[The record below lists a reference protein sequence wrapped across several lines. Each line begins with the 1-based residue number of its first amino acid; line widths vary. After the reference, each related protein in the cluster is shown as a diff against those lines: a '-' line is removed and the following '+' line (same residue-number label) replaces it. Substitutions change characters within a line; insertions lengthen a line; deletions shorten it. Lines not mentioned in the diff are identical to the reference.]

1 MTVLLETRRVGKS
14 FGPFRALDSV
24 SMTASAGEVLAIVG
38 PNGAGKTTLVNL
50 LTGLLQPTDGEV
62 FFQGKT
68 IAGQGPVLLAELGL
82 ARAFQLIQIFPRL
95 TVRESLAIAVISRRQ
110 RRWSLLSAVASDKP
124 IQDKAREIA
133 RIFGLEARLDTLA
146 ANLSQGEKKLL
157 DVASAFALDPKVIL
171 LDEPTSGVST
181 AEKHGIMETLMKAAK
196 AAGVE
201 GIILVEHDMDLVSAY
216 SHRVMALSEGKVLA
230 DLPPDKF
237 FADPLILETIVG
249 KRRGAHAVGA

>member
-1 MTVLLETRRVGKS
+1 M
-14 FGPFRALDSV
+14 
-24 SMTASAGEVLAIVG
+24 
-38 PNGAGKTTLVNL
+38 
-50 LTGLLQPTDGEV
+50 
-62 FFQGKT
+62 
-68 IAGQGPVLLAELGL
+68 
-82 ARAFQLIQIFPRL
+82 
-95 TVRESLAIAVISRRQ
+95 
-110 RRWSLLSAVASDKP
+110 
-124 IQDKAREIA
+124 
-133 RIFGLEARLDTLA
+133 
-146 ANLSQGEKKLL
+146 
-157 DVASAFALDPKVIL
+157 IL

-237 FADPLILETIVG
+237 FADPMILETIVG

>member
-14 FGPFRALDSV
+14 FGPFRALDGV

-38 PNGAGKTTLVNL
+38 PNGAAKTTLVNL

-110 RRWSLLSAVASDKP
+110 RRWSLLSAVASDK
-124 IQDKAREIA
+124 QA
-133 RIFGLEARLDTLA
+133 L
-146 ANLSQGEKKLL
+146 
-157 DVASAFALDPKVIL
+157 VASQSNL
-171 LDEPTSGVST
+171 
-181 AEKHGIMETLMKAAK
+181 
-196 AAGVE
+196 E
-201 GIILVEHDMDLVSAY
+201 GW
-216 SHRVMALSEGKVLA
+216 
-230 DLPPDKF
+230 
-237 FADPLILETIVG
+237 
-249 KRRGAHAVGA
+249 RRGSIHSPPIFLRARRSCSTSPRRSRSIQR